1 MQKYDSSFDSPVKQQ
16 IEVVVV
22 VVVSS
27 VLCTAELENSQRLGA
42 RKKTTLI
49 CRIVPYDIFVTLQ

>member
-1 MQKYDSSFDSPVKQQ
+1 MQKYDSSFDSPVKQR
-16 IEVVVV
+16 IEVVV